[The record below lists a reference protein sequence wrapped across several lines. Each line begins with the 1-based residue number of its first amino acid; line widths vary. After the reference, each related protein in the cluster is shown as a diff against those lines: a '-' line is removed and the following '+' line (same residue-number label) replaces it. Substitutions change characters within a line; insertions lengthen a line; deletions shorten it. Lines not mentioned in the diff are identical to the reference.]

1 MQTLTKRAMKLLF
14 LGSGSAFTVG
24 ANNYQSNM
32 LLMDERGHKLLIDC
46 GSDIRFSLHDR
57 GYSYQD
63 ITDIY
68 ISHLH
73 ADHVGGMEFIGLT
86 TFFDPR
92 CPKPNLYVS
101 KDVAAK
107 LWNGCLAGGM
117 QSIGNELADIDTFFN
132 VQKVG
137 RNEHFIWNN
146 IQIFLVRVVHIDNG
160 YFLMPSYGI
169 FLTLGGQ
176 KVFIT
181 TDAQI
186 SLDTT
191 QEYYE
196 NADIIF
202 HDCETSRFPS
212 SVHAHYKELVN
223 LPERWK
229 NKMWLYGYQPGH
241 LPDAKSAGFL
251 GFVQRGQIFE
261 FYNRVPNPAI
271 STAIDR

>member
-1 MQTLTKRAMKLLF
+1 MKLLF

-32 LLMDERGHKLLIDC
+32 LLMDERGRKLLIDC

-73 ADHVGGMEFIGLT
+73 ADHVGGMEFIGLAT
-86 TFFDPR
+86 LFDPR
-92 CPKPNLYVS
+92 CPKPNLYAS
-101 KDVAAK
+101 KDVMAE
-107 LWNGCLAGGM
+107 LWDRCLAGGM
-117 QSIGNELADIDTFFN
+117 QSIGNDLADLDTFFN
-132 VQKVG
+132 VHKIR
-137 RNEHFIWNN
+137 RNSYFVWND
-146 IQIFLVRVVHIDNG
+146 IQFFLVRVLHIDNG
-160 YFLMPSYGI
+160 YALMPSYGLFFTLGDKKV
-169 FLTLGGQ
+169 FLT
-176 KVFIT
+176 
-181 TDAQI
+181 TDTQI
-186 SLDTT
+186 ALDTT

-202 HDCETSRFPS
+202 HDCETSRFPT
-212 SVHAHYKELVN
+212 SVHAHYQELAK

-229 NKMWLYGYQPGH
+229 NKMWLYGYQPGV
-241 LPDAKSAGFL
+241 LPDARGEGFL

-261 FYNRVPNPAI
+261 FYDRGVRDAI
-271 STAIDR
+271 GSAVEREGKLI

>member
-1 MQTLTKRAMKLLF
+1 MKLLF

-32 LLMDERGHKLLIDC
+32 LLMDGSDRKLLIDC

-92 CPKPNLYVS
+92 CPKPNLYTS
-101 KDVAAK
+101 KDVAAE
-107 LWNGCLAGGM
+107 LWDRCLAGGM

-132 VQKVG
+132 VHKVR
-137 RNEHFIWNN
+137 RNSYFVWNE
-146 IQIFLVRVVHIDNG
+146 IQFFLVRVVHIDNG
-160 YFLMPSYGI
+160 YALMPSYGL
-169 FLTLGGQ
+169 FFTLGGQ
-176 KVFIT
+176 NIFIT
-181 TDAQI
+181 TDTQI
-186 SLDTT
+186 AIEDI

-202 HDCETSRFPS
+202 HDCETARFPS
-212 SVHAHYKELVN
+212 SVHAHYQELVK
-223 LPERWK
+223 LPERWRE
-229 NKMWLYGYQPGH
+229 KMWLYGYQPGP
-241 LPDAKSAGFL
+241 LPDAKAGGFL
-251 GFVQRGQIFE
+251 GFVQRGQMFE
-261 FYNRVPNPAI
+261 FYDRAQNPAI
-271 STAIDR
+271 GSAIDRERKLL